1 MPPPEIQQESQAFI
15 SWLSLF
21 KLSRP
26 VTSLADLDDG
36 TVLFEVLSQVDEE
49 YFHNPPRS
57 QSSENWVIRFGQL
70 KRLFR
75 LITQYFVDV
84 LRRQTAGLE
93 VPDLQAIAQ
102 NHDVVQTLA
111 LCRLTIA
118 ISVQSKKN
126 SEVIAGIQKLP
137 QTEQRSIMTAI
148 EKVMSRFTEQERRA
162 GDTTM
167 TDDDH
172 YYQMQ
177 LERSRALAEK
187 ETLEKVY
194 QQLLE
199 KHRRLQTGYDD
210 AIAEKDELTSS
221 VRDMR
226 RQMDDRRQ
234 DKSDGIMRAEIERL
248 RAELQKTEE
257 NLSTA
262 ETEAER
268 QTSVVNDLTRR
279 VEELQAKADEA
290 ARLKDQVDEYR
301 HAAEKLHKTEN
312 VMEKYKKKLEES
324 ADLRR
329 TVKSLE
335 EQNATLV
342 DKNAALEE
350 ENRKVAAY
358 KPLMESYKTQ
368 ISELE
373 SKVSQRNAD
382 IEGVKFELSQSQSR
396 LRQAMEER
404 AKDSEALELY
414 QERVREL
421 ELAAVPRPRIRTAST
436 DDVSVPVSEPQTP
449 ALPITPG
456 DDLDTTARGL
466 GGELNDALTGTTMT
480 DLKLQ
485 IRALKRDL
493 EAARAGGEEQSRILV
508 LESLLEDSQRMKS
521 RYEEDY
527 LTAHREKL
535 ALQAQLEE
543 IRSGKAV
550 GDGPEAAIALRQRL
564 NETIEQLDTLRKEH
578 AELQV
583 KFETQFR
590 DLTIA
595 KSDLNLVNKD
605 QLEIL
610 TTLRESV
617 NEDKAAL
624 ESEAERL
631 KGQIVEL
638 KDKNKMQLE
647 QVNALLMEKISL
659 QNEGIGQ
666 REKMLERERHFGDLR
681 ASLGGKELPEEAKAK
696 FLALHEETVQL
707 KEQLKTLQEKYQKA
721 RAFIKDQDKLFKEQ
735 NKSSGGPVSG
745 LARIFGSSLSVSGQA
760 TFEEA
765 ENHRSQMKIL
775 EEEVERY
782 KRLLREAVQRYQQE
796 QTLMLGIIQRHGMNV
811 TRGHLKQPQ
820 RAAPSSWLGQQ
831 RKNIGQSLGINIVY
845 VMHVLAGSHENLL
858 FNAESA
864 PPKHSDPLSGLY
876 LFSTILLQA
885 LTPSF
890 FPSSLFIIHLIRFLF
905 RCYGGAMEG
914 AIITDRFALPL
925 GSNIPPDACDPM
937 KQRYCGGTWNSIREN
952 LDYIQNMGFTAI
964 WISPV
969 NKNIEGSTG
978 YGESYHG
985 YWIEDISQLNAHFGT
1000 ADDLKALS
1008 AELHARGMYLMVD
1021 MVVNNVV
1028 AAGTT
1033 EPDLSSFFFKQPSQ
1047 YHPYCPVDYKNQ
1059 TSIEQC
1065 WMGDTKVALVDVNT
1079 EDEQVV
1085 SQYEGWVANFVQEYG
1100 IDGLRID
1107 AAKHIRRDFWP
1118 GFCGAA
1124 GVFCIGEVYGPDIK
1138 LGASYQ
1144 GPLDSILN
1152 FPLYYGLVQAFG
1164 DPKAANMSALVSV
1177 ISDSQHTFK
1186 DTGLLGNFLEN
1197 HDVPRW
1203 FGQHK
1208 DPQSLYNA
1216 LAFSFMYDGI
1226 PVVYYGQE
1234 QYFQG
1239 RDDPANREPLW
1250 PSHYLKNNAT
1260 RFIASL
1266 NQFRNFLVARSA
1278 DPDDLASPI
1287 SDWLHQSTQVLSH
1300 TEHDIVL
1307 ARGPVI
1313 SILTGR
1319 GSAEFNASASVL
1331 NSGYPSAQPL
1341 TEYVS
1346 IITCSQYVTGAG
1358 GALTVSYE
1366 DGGHAVVRILSNQLW
1381 SMRQSSSPTSVKN
1394 PILELGIQFAS
1405 TPIFFVFLFL
1415 GRPRAVSNHQR
1426 ILTQRTSLL
1435 LRVHLS
1441 SGVNIQPIRPSA
1453 CAVGYHEFGNAWD
1466 ILQSNTR
1473 NARTFLVFKSLP
1485 AGFKSIRKP
1494 LWSESAI
1501 KQAMSTAAP
1510 LVARVVVPD
1519 SQPRSPRVFI
1529 PLFIVSGLL
1538 VCGITVYLVFKLFFR
1553 LQKLRDE
1560 KRSESLKQ
1568 ELESGIDHSS
1578 VTCCGTIEKS
1588 KDLKLPLAT
1597 FESEV
1602 EEIANH
1608 HAILSYDMFPP
1619 SPSTDISPARRSS
1632 SIFFF
1637 RSESLPPPARALL
1650 YPPSPRRASIPALW
1664 SNPRSKWTDENQ
1676 GGYSGKARYPSNR
1689 PATSPLQISGERL
1702 PEENLQARRSVTL
1715 F

>member
-1 MPPPEIQQESQAFI
+1 MLPQDIQQESQAFI

-21 KLSRP
+21 KLSRT

-49 YFHNPPRS
+49 YFRSPPRS

-84 LRRQTAGLE
+84 LHRQTAELE

-102 NHDVVQTLA
+102 NHDVVQTLV

-118 ISVQSKKN
+118 ISVQGKKN

-137 QTEQRSIMTAI
+137 QADQRAIMTAI
-148 EKVMSRFTEQERRA
+148 EKVMSRFTELERRA
-162 GDTTM
+162 GDATM

-177 LERSRALAEK
+177 LERSRALADK

-194 QQLLE
+194 QQVLNE
-199 KHRRLQTGYDD
+199 HRALQTNYDD
-210 AIAEKDELTSS
+210 ILAEKEELTSS

-248 RAELQKTEE
+248 RTELQKTEE
-257 NLSTA
+257 NLGAA
-262 ETEAER
+262 EIEAEK
-268 QTSVVNDLTRR
+268 QASLVNDLTRR
-279 VEELQAKADEA
+279 VEELQGKADEA

-329 TVKSLE
+329 TVKGLE

-368 ISELE
+368 ISDLE
-373 SKVSQRNAD
+373 NKVSQRNKD
-382 IEGVKFELSQSQSR
+382 IEGAKFELSQSQSR
-396 LRQAMEER
+396 LRQVMEER

-421 ELAAVPRPRIRTAST
+421 ELAAVPRPRIRTTST
-436 DDVSVPVSEPQTP
+436 DDAVAAVSEPQTP
-449 ALPITPG
+449 AVPMTPG
-456 DDLDTTARGL
+456 DDLDSTTRGL
-466 GGELNDALTGTTMT
+466 GGELDDALSGTTMT

-508 LESLLEDSQRMKS
+508 LESLLEDSQRMKT

-527 LTAHREKL
+527 LAAHREKL
-535 ALQAQLEE
+535 VLQAQLEE

-564 NETIEQLDTLRKEH
+564 NETIDQLDTLRKEH

-583 KFETQFR
+583 KFETQSR

-610 TTLRESV
+610 ATLRESV
-617 NEDKAAL
+617 NEDKAAM
-624 ESEAERL
+624 ESEMGHL
-631 KGQIVEL
+631 KIQITEL

-647 QVNALLMEKISL
+647 QVNTLLMEKVSL

-681 ASLGGKELPEEAKAK
+681 ASLGGKELPEEARAK

-707 KEQLKTLQEKYQKA
+707 KEQLKTVQEKYQKA

-735 NKSSGGPVSG
+735 NKSSGGP
-745 LARIFGSSLSVSGQA
+745 QA

-765 ENHRSQMKIL
+765 ESHRSQMKIA
-775 EEEVERY
+775 EEELERY

-796 QTLMLGIIQRHGMNV
+796 QTLMLSIIQRHGMNV

-831 RKNIGQSLGINIVY
+831 RKNIGQSLG
-845 VMHVLAGSHENLL
+845 
-858 FNAESA
+858 
-864 PPKHSDPLSGLY
+864 
-876 LFSTILLQA
+876 
-885 LTPSF
+885 
-890 FPSSLFIIHLIRFLF
+890 
-905 RCYGGAMEG
+905 
-914 AIITDRFALPL
+914 
-925 GSNIPPDACDPM
+925 SNIPPDACDPM

-952 LDYIQNMGFTAI
+952 LDYIQHMGFTAI

-969 NKNIEGSTG
+969 NKNIEGVTA

-985 YWIEDISQLNAHFGT
+985 YWIEDISQLNSHFGT
-1000 ADDLKALS
+1000 AQDLKTLS

-1021 MVVNNVV
+1021 LVVNNVV
-1028 AAGTT
+1028 SVGTT
-1033 EPDLSSFFFKQPSQ
+1033 EPNFSSFFFKDPSQ
-1047 YHPYCPVDYKNQ
+1047 YHPYCPINYKNQ
-1059 TSIEQC
+1059 SSIEQC

-1079 EDEQVV
+1079 EDEYVV
-1085 SQYEGWVANFVQEYG
+1085 AQYEGWVANFIQEYG

-1124 GVFCIGEVYGPDIK
+1124 GVFCIGEVYGPDIQ

-1144 GPLDSILN
+1144 GPLESILN

-1164 DPKAANMSALVSV
+1164 NPKATNMSALVSI
-1177 ISDSQHTFK
+1177 ISESQRTFG

-1203 FGQHK
+1203 SGKYQ
-1208 DPQSLYNA
+1208 DPQSL
-1216 LAFSFMYDGI
+1216 
-1226 PVVYYGQE
+1226 
-1234 QYFQG
+1234 
-1239 RDDPANREPLW
+1239 
-1250 PSHYLKNNAT
+1250 
-1260 RFIASL
+1260 
-1266 NQFRNFLVARSA
+1266 
-1278 DPDDLASPI
+1278 
-1287 SDWLHQSTQVLSH
+1287 
-1300 TEHDIVL
+1300 
-1307 ARGPVI
+1307 
-1313 SILTGR
+1313 
-1319 GSAEFNASASVL
+1319 
-1331 NSGYPSAQPL
+1331 
-1341 TEYVS
+1341 
-1346 IITCSQYVTGAG
+1346 
-1358 GALTVSYE
+1358 
-1366 DGGHAVVRILSNQLW
+1366 
-1381 SMRQSSSPTSVKN
+1381 
-1394 PILELGIQFAS
+1394 
-1405 TPIFFVFLFL
+1405 
-1415 GRPRAVSNHQR
+1415 
-1426 ILTQRTSLL
+1426 
-1435 LRVHLS
+1435 
-1441 SGVNIQPIRPSA
+1441 
-1453 CAVGYHEFGNAWD
+1453 
-1466 ILQSNTR
+1466 
-1473 NARTFLVFKSLP
+1473 
-1485 AGFKSIRKP
+1485 
-1494 LWSESAI
+1494 
-1501 KQAMSTAAP
+1501 
-1510 LVARVVVPD
+1510 
-1519 SQPRSPRVFI
+1519 
-1529 PLFIVSGLL
+1529 
-1538 VCGITVYLVFKLFFR
+1538 
-1553 LQKLRDE
+1553 
-1560 KRSESLKQ
+1560 
-1568 ELESGIDHSS
+1568 
-1578 VTCCGTIEKS
+1578 
-1588 KDLKLPLAT
+1588 
-1597 FESEV
+1597 
-1602 EEIANH
+1602 
-1608 HAILSYDMFPP
+1608 
-1619 SPSTDISPARRSS
+1619 
-1632 SIFFF
+1632 
-1637 RSESLPPPARALL
+1637 
-1650 YPPSPRRASIPALW
+1650 
-1664 SNPRSKWTDENQ
+1664 
-1676 GGYSGKARYPSNR
+1676 
-1689 PATSPLQISGERL
+1689 
-1702 PEENLQARRSVTL
+1702 
-1715 F
+1715 

>member
-1 MPPPEIQQESQAFI
+1 MLPQEIQQESQAFI

-21 KLSRP
+21 KLSRT

-49 YFHNPPRS
+49 YFHSPPRS

-75 LITQYFVDV
+75 LINQYFVDV
-84 LRRQTAGLE
+84 LHRQTAGLE

-102 NHDVVQTLA
+102 NHDVLQTLA

-148 EKVMSRFTEQERRA
+148 EKVMSRFTEQERRV
-162 GDTTM
+162 GDSTM

-187 ETLEKVY
+187 ETLGKVY

-199 KHRRLQTGYDD
+199 EHRRLQTNYDD
-210 AIAEKDELTSS
+210 AMAEKDELTSS

-257 NLSTA
+257 NLGVA

-268 QTSVVNDLTRR
+268 QTLVVNDLTRR
-279 VEELQAKADEA
+279 VEELQGKADEA

-329 TVKSLE
+329 TVKGLE

-373 SKVSQRNAD
+373 NKVSQRNTD
-382 IEGVKFELSQSQSR
+382 IEGVRFELSQSQSR
-396 LRQAMEER
+396 LRQVMEER

-436 DDVSVPVSEPQTP
+436 DDISVPVSEPQTP
-449 ALPITPG
+449 ALPVTPG
-456 DDLDTTARGL
+456 DDLDSTARGL

-508 LESLLEDSQRMKS
+508 LESLLEDSQRMKT

-527 LTAHREKL
+527 LAAHREKL
-535 ALQAQLEE
+535 VLQAQLEE

-564 NETIEQLDTLRKEH
+564 NETIDQLDTLRKEH

-583 KFETQFR
+583 KFETQSR

-610 TTLRESV
+610 ATLRESV

-624 ESEAERL
+624 ESEADRL
-631 KGQIVEL
+631 KIQIIEL

-647 QVNALLMEKISL
+647 QVNTLLMEKISL

-696 FLALHEETVQL
+696 FLSLHEETVQL
-707 KEQLKTLQEKYQKA
+707 KEQLKTLQERYQKA

-735 NKSSGGPVSG
+735 NKSSGGP
-745 LARIFGSSLSVSGQA
+745 A

-765 ENHRSQMKIL
+765 ENHRSQMKIV
-775 EEEVERY
+775 EEELERY
-782 KRLLREAVQRYQQE
+782 KRLLKEAVQRYQQE

-831 RKNIGQSLGINIVY
+831 RKNIGQSLVSWGR
-845 VMHVLAGSHENLL
+845 NL
-858 FNAESA
+858 
-864 PPKHSDPLSGLY
+864 
-876 LFSTILLQA
+876 
-885 LTPSF
+885 
-890 FPSSLFIIHLIRFLF
+890 
-905 RCYGGAMEG
+905 
-914 AIITDRFALPL
+914 
-925 GSNIPPDACDPM
+925 
-937 KQRYCGGTWNSIREN
+937 
-952 LDYIQNMGFTAI
+952 
-964 WISPV
+964 
-969 NKNIEGSTG
+969 
-978 YGESYHG
+978 
-985 YWIEDISQLNAHFGT
+985 

-1008 AELHARGMYLMVD
+1008 TELHARGMYLMVD
-1021 MVVNNVV
+1021 VVVNNVV

-1047 YHPYCPVDYKNQ
+1047 YHPYCPIDYKNQ

-1079 EDEQVV
+1079 EDEHVV
-1085 SQYEGWVANFVQEYG
+1085 ARYESWVTNFVREYV

-1124 GVFCIGEVYGPDIK
+1124 GVFCIGEVYGPDVK

-1144 GPLDSILN
+1144 GPLDSVLN

-1164 DPKAANMSALVSV
+1164 NPKAINMTALISV
-1177 ISDSQHTFK
+1177 IYESQSTFE

-1203 FGQHK
+1203 SGQYQ

-1216 LAFSFMYDGI
+1216 LTFSFMYDGI

-1234 QYFQG
+1234 QYFKG
-1239 RDDPANREPLW
+1239 KDDPANREPLW
-1250 PSHYLKNNAT
+1250 PSKYLDNNAT

-1266 NQFRNFLVARSA
+1266 NQFRNFLVASA
-1278 DPDDLASPI
+1278 VTLNGSSSPT
-1287 SDWLHQSTQVLSH
+1287 SDWLYQSTQVLSY

-1319 GSAEFNASASVL
+1319 GSAEFNASAPVL
-1331 NSGYPSAQPL
+1331 NSGYPSGQPL
-1341 TEYVS
+1341 ID

-1366 DGGHAVVRILSNQLW
+1366 EGGHAVVLIPSVYLINSGVCGNEVLQPVSRI
-1381 SMRQSSSPTSVKN
+1381 QSSNSACNLPHKL
-1394 PILELGIQFAS
+1394 P
-1405 TPIFFVFLFL
+1405 
-1415 GRPRAVSNHQR
+1415 
-1426 ILTQRTSLL
+1426 SLL
-1435 LRVHLS
+1435 SYAL
-1441 SGVNIQPIRPSA
+1441 
-1453 CAVGYHEFGNAWD
+1453 AV
-1466 ILQSNTR
+1466 L
-1473 NARTFLVFKSLP
+1473 
-1485 AGFKSIRKP
+1485 
-1494 LWSESAI
+1494 
-1501 KQAMSTAAP
+1501 
-1510 LVARVVVPD
+1510 
-1519 SQPRSPRVFI
+1519 
-1529 PLFIVSGLL
+1529 GLL
-1538 VCGITVYLVFKLFFR
+1538 V
-1553 LQKLRDE
+1553 
-1560 KRSESLKQ
+1560 
-1568 ELESGIDHSS
+1568 
-1578 VTCCGTIEKS
+1578 TING
-1588 KDLKLPLAT
+1588 
-1597 FESEV
+1597 F
-1602 EEIANH
+1602 
-1608 HAILSYDMFPP
+1608 
-1619 SPSTDISPARRSS
+1619 
-1632 SIFFF
+1632 
-1637 RSESLPPPARALL
+1637 
-1650 YPPSPRRASIPALW
+1650 
-1664 SNPRSKWTDENQ
+1664 
-1676 GGYSGKARYPSNR
+1676 
-1689 PATSPLQISGERL
+1689 
-1702 PEENLQARRSVTL
+1702 
-1715 F
+1715 

>member
-1 MPPPEIQQESQAFI
+1 MLPQEIQQESQAFI

-21 KLSRP
+21 KLSRN

-36 TVLFEVLSQVDEE
+36 TVLFEVLSQADEE

-57 QSSENWVIRFGQL
+57 QPSENWVIRFGQL

-84 LRRQTAGLE
+84 LHRQTAELE

-118 ISVQSKKN
+118 ISVQGKKN
-126 SEVIAGIQKLP
+126 SEVIAGIQQLP
-137 QTEQRSIMTAI
+137 QGEQRAIMTAI
-148 EKVMSRFTEQERRA
+148 EKVMSRFTELERRA
-162 GDTTM
+162 GDAVM

-187 ETLEKVY
+187 DTLEKVY

-199 KHRRLQTGYDD
+199 EHRALQTNYDD

-226 RQMDDRRQ
+226 RQMDDRRH

-257 NLSTA
+257 NLGAA

-268 QTSVVNDLTRR
+268 QTSLVNDLTRR
-279 VEELQAKADEA
+279 VEELQGKAEEA

-342 DKNAALEE
+342 DKNATLEE

-368 ISELE
+368 ISDLE
-373 SKVSQRNAD
+373 NKVSQRNKD
-382 IEGVKFELSQSQSR
+382 IEGVRFQLSQSQSR
-396 LRQAMEER
+396 LRQVTEER
-404 AKDSEALELY
+404 AKDSEAIELY

-421 ELAAVPRPRIRTAST
+421 ELAAVPKPRIRTTST
-436 DDVSVPVSEPQTP
+436 DNAVAAVSEPQTP
-449 ALPITPG
+449 SVPMTPG
-456 DDLDTTARGL
+456 DDLDSTTRGL
-466 GGELNDALTGTTMT
+466 GGELDDALTGTTMT

-508 LESLLEDSQRMKS
+508 LESLLEDSQRMKA

-527 LTAHREKL
+527 LAAHREKL
-535 ALQAQLEE
+535 VLQAQLEE

-583 KFETQFR
+583 KFETQSR

-610 TTLRESV
+610 ATLRESV
-617 NEDKAAL
+617 NEDKAAM
-624 ESEAERL
+624 ESEIDLL
-631 KGQIVEL
+631 KTQIVGL

-647 QVNALLMEKISL
+647 QVNTLLMEKISL

-735 NKSSGGPVSG
+735 NKSSGGP
-745 LARIFGSSLSVSGQA
+745 LNAPGQA

-765 ENHRSQMKIL
+765 ENYRSQMKIV
-775 EEEVERY
+775 EEELERY
-782 KRLLREAVQRYQQE
+782 KRLLGEAVQRYQQE
-796 QTLMLGIIQRHGMNV
+796 QTLMLSIIQRHGMNV

-831 RKNIGQSLGINIVY
+831 RKNIGQSLCPPLQLQQSNGEG
-845 VMHVLAGSHENLL
+845 VL
-858 FNAESA
+858 
-864 PPKHSDPLSGLY
+864 
-876 LFSTILLQA
+876 STS
-885 LTPSF
+885 T
-890 FPSSLFIIHLIRFLF
+890 
-905 RCYGGAMEG
+905 
-914 AIITDRFALPL
+914 IITDRFALPED
-925 GSNIPPDACDPM
+925 SNIPPDACDPM

-952 LDYIQNMGFTAI
+952 LDYIQRMGFTAI

-969 NKNIEGSTG
+969 NKNIEGITA
-978 YGESYHG
+978 YGEPYHG

-1000 ADDLKALS
+1000 AKDLKALS
-1008 AELHARGMYLMVD
+1008 SELHARGMYLMVD
-1021 MVVNNVV
+1021 VVINNVV
-1028 AAGTT
+1028 ASGTT
-1033 EPDLSSFFFKQPSQ
+1033 EPDLSQFFFKDRSQ
-1047 YHPYCPVDYKNQ
+1047 YHPYCPIDYKNQ

-1065 WMGDTKVALVDVNT
+1065 WMGDTKVALVDINT
-1079 EDEQVV
+1079 EHKDVV
-1085 SQYEGWVANFVQEYG
+1085 AKYESWVVNFVQEYG

-1124 GVFCIGEVYGPDIK
+1124 GVFCIGEVYGPDIQ

-1164 DPKAANMSALVSV
+1164 NPKATNMSALASI
-1177 ISDSQHTFK
+1177 ISESQHTFE

-1203 FGQHK
+1203 SGQYQ

-1216 LAFSFMYDGI
+1216 LVFSFMYDGI
-1226 PVVYYGQE
+1226 PIVYYGQE
-1234 QYFQG
+1234 QFFKG
-1239 RDDPANREPLW
+1239 KDDPANREPLW
-1250 PSHYLKNNAT
+1250 PSKYLDNNGT
-1260 RFIASL
+1260 QLIASL
-1266 NQFRNFLVARSA
+1266 NQFRNFLVASTVK
-1278 DPDDLASPI
+1278 PI
-1287 SDWLHQSTQVLSH
+1287 DNPTSTTDDWLHESTQVLSH
-1300 TEHDIVL
+1300 TEHEIVL

-1319 GSAEFNASASVL
+1319 GSAVSTNTPEYCPPHQMLKEFNASA
-1331 NSGYPSAQPL
+1331 P
-1341 TEYVS
+1341 
-1346 IITCSQYVTGAG
+1346 QYVTGAG

-1366 DGGHAVVRILSNQLW
+1366 EGGRAVLTLIYFTFPNPT
-1381 SMRQSSSPTSVKN
+1381 MNTSV
-1394 PILELGIQFAS
+1394 
-1405 TPIFFVFLFL
+1405 
-1415 GRPRAVSNHQR
+1415 
-1426 ILTQRTSLL
+1426 
-1435 LRVHLS
+1435 LS
-1441 SGVNIQPIRPSA
+1441 
-1453 CAVGYHEFGNAWD
+1453 
-1466 ILQSNTR
+1466 
-1473 NARTFLVFKSLP
+1473 
-1485 AGFKSIRKP
+1485 
-1494 LWSESAI
+1494 
-1501 KQAMSTAAP
+1501 
-1510 LVARVVVPD
+1510 VARAAASV
-1519 SQPRSPRVFI
+1519 SQPRSLRDFI
-1529 PLFIVSGLL
+1529 PLFIVAGLL
-1538 VCGITVYLVFKLFFR
+1538 VLGIVGYIVFKLFNR
-1553 LQKLRDE
+1553 LRKFGDE

-1568 ELESGIDHSS
+1568 ELESGAGHSS
-1578 VTCCGTIEKS
+1578 VTCCGIVIES
-1588 KDLKLPLAT
+1588 KGLKLRPPIT

-1602 EEIANH
+1602 EEIAKYH
-1608 HAILSYDMFPP
+1608 TRLSRLSHDMFALAP

-1632 SIFFF
+1632 SIFIT
-1637 RSESLPPPARALL
+1637 RSDSLPLPSRAFL
-1650 YPPSPRRASIPALW
+1650 YPPSPRRGSIPAMW
-1664 SNPRSKWTDENQ
+1664 SNSRSRWADQNRLGPQ
-1676 GGYSGKARYPSNR
+1676 GEIRYPSRR
-1689 PATSPLQISGERL
+1689 PVTSPVQQSKEFA
-1702 PEENLQARRSVTL
+1702 PELLRRSIIPML
-1715 F
+1715 WFQNLAQWHR